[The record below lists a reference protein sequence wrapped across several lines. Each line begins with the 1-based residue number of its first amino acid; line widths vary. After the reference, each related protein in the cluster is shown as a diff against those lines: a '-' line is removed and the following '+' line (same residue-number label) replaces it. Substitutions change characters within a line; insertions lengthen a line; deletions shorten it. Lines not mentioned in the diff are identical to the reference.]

1 MTDLRK
7 TTDTMVCRIN
17 GSGEPKP
24 HRIADALKKLDRL
37 IWKVATGF
45 HSKVPHLDLEDLY
58 QQGSL
63 GVLIAWQKFDTSK
76 DTAFI
81 TYAHWWILKY
91 VQMFCCRN
99 EYPVSLNAQNQKL
112 YKELCMASS
121 STNDIEV
128 GNDRHGALANLA
140 RKSNKRS
147 SFYKDNEDCD
157 KGYVGYYIDNNINHV
172 ETNASS
178 TPILNKVLTKL
189 REKLSPVDYFIL
201 TSYKGLVGDEPL
213 DIGAICLRLGIS
225 KAKVKDCLKLHKHT
239 IELTLGSLNPVS
251 QDNNT
256 VIPLN
261 QQPLT
266 HN

>member
-1 MTDLRK
+1 
-7 TTDTMVCRIN
+7 MVCRIN

-99 EYPVSLNAQNQKL
+99 EYPVSLNAQNQKM

-121 STNDIEV
+121 STNDIEINK
-128 GNDRHGALANLA
+128 GNGALASLA
-140 RKSNKRS
+140 RKSKKGNS
-147 SFYKDNEDCD
+147 PYKGNQECDNNHA
-157 KGYVGYYIDNNINHV
+157 GYYIDNNINQV
-172 ETNASS
+172 EANVSS
-178 TPILNKVLTKL
+178 TPTLKRVLTKL
-189 REKLSPVDYFIL
+189 REKLSPIDYFIL

-213 DIGAICLRLGIS
+213 NIGDICLRLGIS
-225 KAKVKDCLKLHKHT
+225 KAKVRDCLKTHKHT
-239 IELTLGSLNPVS
+239 IEITLGSLNPVS
-251 QDNNT
+251 QTNNT
-256 VIPLN
+256 GIPLN
-261 QQPLT
+261 QPPIT